1 MYYLCLVSLLSV
13 VSKIFE
19 KFVAD
24 FQHGFM
30 VSGLATLDLFKGFD
44 VVWSSCQLA
53 FFACRMVSFDQQY
66 KWI

>member
-1 MYYLCLVSLLSV
+1 MYYVCLVSLLSV

-19 KFVAD
+19 KILAD
-24 FQHGFM
+24 FQHGF
-30 VSGLATLDLFKGFD
+30 TLDLFKGFD
-44 VVWSSCQLA
+44 VVWSSYHLA